1 MHTDTANS
9 SECILYTMSEVAA
22 LFGVS
27 QNWLRSQIRA
37 GTGPKVL
44 KVAGAYR
51 YPKLDALKWLAN
63 QRVKEVKTSN
73 V

>member
-1 MHTDTANS
+1 MPTDTANS
-9 SECILYTMSEVAA
+9 SECILYTISEVAT
-22 LFGVS
+22 LFGFS

-37 GTGPKVL
+37 GTGPKVS

-51 YPKLDALKWLAN
+51 YPKLDALKWLAS
-63 QRVKEVKTSN
+63 QKVKTSN